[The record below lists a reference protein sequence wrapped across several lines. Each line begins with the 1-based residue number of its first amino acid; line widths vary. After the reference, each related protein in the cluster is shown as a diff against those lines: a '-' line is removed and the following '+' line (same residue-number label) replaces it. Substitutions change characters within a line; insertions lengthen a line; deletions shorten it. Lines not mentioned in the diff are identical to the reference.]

1 MENVSCGE
9 VFGIVWGRR
18 SLIVFVRIGDEIV
31 FSLGFEMVWCF
42 WFDGRSINLILYQNG
57 SPNGARGMG

>member
-1 MENVSCGE
+1 M
-9 VFGIVWGRR
+9 GRR